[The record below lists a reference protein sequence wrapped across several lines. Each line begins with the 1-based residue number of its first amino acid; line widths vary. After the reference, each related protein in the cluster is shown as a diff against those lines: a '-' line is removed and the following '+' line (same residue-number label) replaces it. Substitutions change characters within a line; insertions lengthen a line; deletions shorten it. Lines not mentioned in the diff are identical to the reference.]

1 MVTLVEA
8 VELLNLG
15 GKFDST
21 VDVDLSTN
29 NSDIGGALN
38 CATMLFKL
46 QQHANGIGQGNILL
60 LPMDL
65 VEDID
70 RLWHHPI
77 IQHVYQRRNEYQLN
91 DSAA

>member
-1 MVTLVEA
+1 MMTLVEA

-15 GKFDST
+15 GQFDGT
-21 VDVDLSTN
+21 VDVNHSSN
-29 NSDIGGALN
+29 NSDTGGTLD

-70 RLWHHPI
+70 RLWHHPV
-77 IQHVYQRRNEYQLN
+77 IQHAYQRRSEYQLN